1 MKMWKRNFLFIGLCL
16 FGFAVLAGGILQGGR
31 AIEPTGFDPDI
42 FESDDFRRTVDAVN
56 REFQDDWKLAGLDAA
71 PRAPDLT
78 ICRRLSLGLT
88 GTVPSLEEIRQIEA
102 QPDEQRVDWWVS
114 RLLADRRYSDYVAER
129 FARVFVGT
137 EDGPFLVYRR
147 RRFVTWLADQL
158 AKAGPDAVPY
168 DEVVRELIA
177 NTGLWTD
184 SPAVNF
190 VTVTLDKNND
200 NAPDLNRLT
209 RRVSRA
215 FLGVRLDCVQ
225 CHDDNLGGDWLQ
237 ADFHGLAAFFS
248 DARMSPTGIRDRR
261 KDYEFQ
267 FLGRDEAEVVPPN
280 VPFYPELLD
289 PSGPRRQQLAR
300 WVTHPDNKALART
313 TVNRVWALLFGT
325 SMFETVDNIPLE
337 GPFPPGLQTLAD
349 DFVEHGYDL
358 RRLIRLIAA
367 TDAFQRDSRADH
379 EITQPHEQHWAAFPL
394 TRLRPEQVAGS
405 LLQASSLTT
414 IDAESNILVRIARA
428 AQQGE
433 FVRRYGDT
441 GEDEFGAHGGTIP
454 QRLLLMNG
462 NVLKEKTKENLVLN
476 ASTRIAALAPDDAKA
491 IETAYLSIL
500 TRRPTDMESRH
511 FANRLGGAKQTQR
524 NRRMEDVYWTLL
536 NSSEFSWNH

>member
-1 MKMWKRNFLFIGLCL
+1 MWKRNLLFIGLCL
-16 FGFAVLAGGILQGGR
+16 FGFAALAGGILKGGR
-31 AIEPTGFDPDI
+31 AIEPVSFDAEPLA
-42 FESDDFRRTVDAVN
+42 SDDFRSTVDAVN
-56 REFQDDWKLAGLDAA
+56 REFHDDWKLTDLDPA

-88 GTVPSLEEIRQIEA
+88 GTVPSLEEIRQIES
-102 QPDEQRVDWWVS
+102 QPQELRVQWWVS
-114 RLLADRRYSDYVAER
+114 RLLEDRRYADYVAER

-137 EDGPFLVYRR
+137 ENGPFLVYRR

-158 AKAGPDAVPY
+158 AKSGPEAVPY
-168 DEVVRELIA
+168 DELARDLIA

-225 CHDDNLGGDWLQ
+225 CHDDNLGGDWRQ
-237 ADFHGLAAFFS
+237 SDFHGLAAFFS
-248 DARMSPTGIRDRR
+248 EARMSPTGIRDRPH
-261 KDYEFQ
+261 DYEFQ
-267 FLGRDEAEVVPPN
+267 YLGHDEPEVVEPD
-280 VPFYPELLD
+280 VPFYSELLD
-289 PSGPRRQQLAR
+289 QSGPRRQQLAR
-300 WVTHPDNKALART
+300 WVTHPDNKAFART
-313 TVNRVWALLFGT
+313 AVNRVWALLFGT
-325 SMFETVDNIPLE
+325 SMFEAVDNIPLE
-337 GPFPPGLQTLAD
+337 GPFSPGLQTLAD

-367 TDAFQRDSRADH
+367 TDAFQRDSRANH
-379 EITQPHEQHWAAFPL
+379 EITPQHERHWAAFPL

-414 IDAESNILVRIARA
+414 VDAESNILVRIIRST
-428 AQQGE
+428 QQGN
-433 FVRRYGDT
+433 FVQRYGDT
-441 GEDEFGAHGGTIP
+441 GDDEFGAHGGTIP
-454 QRLLLMNG
+454 QRLLMMNG
-462 NVLKEKTKENLVLN
+462 NLLKEKTKESLPFN
-476 ASTRIAALAPDDAKA
+476 ASTRIAALAPDDATA
-491 IETAYLSIL
+491 VETAYLAVL
-500 TRRPTDMESRH
+500 TRRPTDTEMKH
-511 FANRLGGAKQTQR
+511 FAGRLDGAKKTER
-524 NRRMEDVYWTLL
+524 NRRMEDIFWTLL